1 MPLGLGAVFFGV
13 VASTTSSMCV
23 VGHDV
28 LAHDVTLAC
37 VGCDVVLADSVTCD
51 VVLAVGGIF
60 AGSGSVMIGE
70 SILAAVA
77 FGLAGTDVSVC
88 DAWGCAVMLADP
100 IATDLAFACGGCLN
114 GYCVGIALG
123 AGGLRGSGG
132 ALFVSGCAILV
143 CKYHTNRPTT
153 IVVYG
158 CHVVDVV
165 VKLTFGQIGTAH
177 V

>member
-1 MPLGLGAVFFGV
+1 
-13 VASTTSSMCV
+13 MCV

-60 AGSGSVMIGE
+60 GLGDAVMMGGFT
-70 SILAAVA
+70 LAAVA
-77 FGLAGTDVSVC
+77 FGLAGTDVSVG
-88 DAWGCAVMLADP
+88 DAWGCAMMLADP
-100 IATDLAFACGGCLN
+100 VATDSAFAGGGTTDLAFAGGGCLN
-114 GYCVGIALG
+114 GNCVGIALG

-132 ALFVSGCAILV
+132 CWFVSVFAILV
-143 CKYHTNRPTT
+143 CKYHTDRPTT

-158 CHVVDVV
+158 CHVVVV
-165 VKLTFGQIGTAH
+165 VEFSFGQIVAVQCLGD
-177 V
+177 VSLPPC

>member
-1 MPLGLGAVFFGV
+1 MR
-13 VASTTSSMCV
+13 VA
-23 VGHDV
+23 GHVV
-28 LAHDVTLAC
+28 LARDVTVAI
-37 VGCDVVLADSVTCD
+37 VGGDVVLTDFVTGD

-60 AGSGSVMIGE
+60 AGGGAVMKGGFT
-70 SILAAVA
+70 LAAVA
-77 FGLAGTDVSVC
+77 FGLAGTDVSVG

-100 IATDLAFACGGCLN
+100 VATDLAFAWGGCLN
-114 GYCVGIALG
+114 GNCVGIALG